1 MINYAK
7 VINGIY
13 IGDIHSINDNEFLI
27 NNDIKYIVNAS
38 GYNKLNNLGI
48 TTLYLG
54 KLKDIDFI
62 TLPIFDKEY
71 IDKYISEYINKMLIS
86 SNKINNEYRNKNN
99 ILVHCIAGINRSA
112 SDIATYL
119 MMYQKYTYN
128 DAIILLENVNKKRFL
143 PVIANR
149 AFRDMLKHIE
159 KNLKFFDTVT

>member
-1 MINYAK
+1 MDELSILKN
-7 VINGIY
+7 
-13 IGDIHSINDNEFLI
+13 IGPISS
-27 NNDIKYIVNAS
+27 K
-38 GYNKLNNLGI
+38 KLNNLGI

-112 SDIATYL
+112 SVIATYL

-159 KNLKFFDTVT
+159 KNLKFKNENQKKNYLCINLTLI